1 MSNFEKVS
9 AEVYAV
15 LKEIPKSQINKI
27 PPKVIKMFEENK
39 NYSNEI
45 KIDINKKI
53 EEQNIS
59 KEAKDII
66 FLIGLNYWL
75 TEEERKEVLIK
86 LKENES
92 ALKEKYNIE
101 NIFKNTSNNKENSV
115 SNVLII
121 EKKEKWYLKIIKKI
135 LKLFKRK
142 QCKKNVIQE

>member
-1 MSNFEKVS
+1 MK
-9 AEVYAV
+9 
-15 LKEIPKSQINKI
+15 K
-27 PPKVIKMFEENK
+27 
-39 NYSNEI
+39 I

-135 LKLFKRK
+135 LKLFKR
-142 QCKKNVIQE
+142 

>member
-135 LKLFKRK
+135 LKLFKR
-142 QCKKNVIQE
+142 

>member
-1 MSNFEKVS
+1 MSNFEKIS

-15 LKEIPKSQINKI
+15 LKEIPKSEINKI
-27 PPKVIKMFEENK
+27 PPKIIKMYEKSN

-45 KIDINKKI
+45 KIDINKKF

-75 TEEERKEVLIK
+75 TEEERKETLIK
-86 LKENES
+86 LNENES
-92 ALKEKYNIE
+92 ALKEKYNVE
-101 NIFKNTSNNKENSV
+101 NIFKKASNNNEKSI
-115 SNVLII
+115 SNVLIV

-135 LKLFKRK
+135 FKLFKR
-142 QCKKNVIQE
+142 

>member
-15 LKEIPKSQINKI
+15 LKEIPKSQINEI

-135 LKLFKRK
+135 LKLFKR
-142 QCKKNVIQE
+142 